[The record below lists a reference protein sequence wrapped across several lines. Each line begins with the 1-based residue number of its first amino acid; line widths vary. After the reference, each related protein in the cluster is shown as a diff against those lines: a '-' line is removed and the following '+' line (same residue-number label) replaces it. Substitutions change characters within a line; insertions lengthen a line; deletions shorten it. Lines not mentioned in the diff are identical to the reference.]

1 MLTSRLISKES
12 HQPPKGDCEV
22 FWQFDKCTLLSS
34 QGSDAPAFRSLDRLR
49 RATPILFFAVA
60 CRIGAFRSE
69 PKQPDSVSRREIRCP
84 ALRLTAS
91 RGATSLSYS
100 SCSACQ
106 IGAFRLKSKR
116 PTMASHEE
124 NLCPADRLC
133 PSRGNL
139 YSLCSG
145 LRGVK
150 SGRARRACP
159 VQPAAAWASPR
170 VRRPDRARD

>member
-1 MLTSRLISKES
+1 MSLLTSRLISKES
-12 HQPPKGDCEV
+12 HRSTEADREV

-34 QGSDAPAFRSLDRLR
+34 QGSDAPAIQPLGFLFR
-49 RATPILFFAVA
+49 
-60 CRIGAFRSE
+60 
-69 PKQPDSVSRREIRCP
+69 
-84 ALRLTAS
+84 
-91 RGATSLSYS
+91 ATSLSYS

-139 YSLCSG
+139 YSLCSA
-145 LRGVK
+145 LHWVK
-150 SGRARRACP
+150 SGRARRACHGQP
-159 VQPAAAWASPR
+159 VAARGAGAARSASGPRDSRR
-170 VRRPDRARD
+170 VRPAQASQRQRRARGRR

>member
-1 MLTSRLISKES
+1 MSLLTSRLISKES

-34 QGSDAPAFRSLDRLR
+34 QGSDAPAIQPLGFFFR
-49 RATPILFFAVA
+49 
-60 CRIGAFRSE
+60 
-69 PKQPDSVSRREIRCP
+69 
-84 ALRLTAS
+84 
-91 RGATSLSYS
+91 ATSLSYS

-139 YSLCSG
+139 YSLCSA
-145 LRGVK
+145 LRWVK

-159 VQPAAAWASPR
+159 VQPSAAWASSR
-170 VRRPDRARD
+170 VRHPHRARLRTPQQFGPRRH

>member
-1 MLTSRLISKES
+1 MSLLTSRLISKES

-34 QGSDAPAFRSLDRLR
+34 QGSDAPAIQPLGFLFR
-49 RATPILFFAVA
+49 
-60 CRIGAFRSE
+60 
-69 PKQPDSVSRREIRCP
+69 
-84 ALRLTAS
+84 
-91 RGATSLSYS
+91 ATSLSYS

-124 NLCPADRLC
+124 NSCPADRLS

-139 YSLCSG
+139 YSLCSA
-145 LRGVK
+145 LCRVK
-150 SGRARRACP
+150 SRRAGRACRAPAHGGSRWSAPCG
-159 VQPAAAWASPR
+159 AAAGGSSAGGSGGR
-170 VRRPDRARD
+170 LAGCDVGFD